1 MSNELKWIIASTI
14 TVVTAA
20 ILGCVIWF
28 ILALRPVEKD
38 STEIMTFQLDAGT
51 GVPDVS
57 TKLEEKGLI
66 RSSTAFNVYVTI
78 TGKRQQLQA
87 GTYDLSPS
95 LSTNEVATMMSD
107 GKVATNLLVIPEGS
121 TILKIR
127 QLADKKGVNLKDL
140 DAALVAQYDYDFL
153 KARPQGATLEGYLF
167 PDSYEL
173 IKPIRT
179 NVVVNQMLQ
188 NFAKKLSQTD
198 YVQRYAA
205 QGMTL
210 HQAVTLAS
218 IVEREVK
225 SDEDRAM
232 VAQLYLNRLKMG
244 MPLQADPTALYAQE
258 ITGKPTNRV
267 DTSIN
272 STYNTYLV
280 KGLPPGPIG
289 NPGLSSLK
297 AVAYPKPNEYL
308 YFISG
313 KDGKTYFAKT
323 YEEHQRNIEKY
334 LN

>member
-1 MSNELKWIIASTI
+1 MNNELKWIIASTI
-14 TVVTAA
+14 TIIT
-20 ILGCVIWF
+20 VITLSALVWF

-38 STEIMTFQLDAGT
+38 STEIMTFQLDTGT
-51 GVPDVS
+51 GVPEVS
-57 TKLEEKGLI
+57 DKLQEKGLI
-66 RSSTAFNVYVTI
+66 RSATAFNVYVTI

-87 GTYDLSPS
+87 GTYELSPS
-95 LSTNEVATMMSD
+95 LSSSEVATIMSD

-127 QLADKKGVNLKDL
+127 ALADNKGVNVKEF

-179 NVVVNQMLQ
+179 NVVVNLMLQ
-188 NFAKKLSQTD
+188 NFAKKISQTD
-198 YVQRYAA
+198 YIQRYTA

-218 IVEREVK
+218 IVEREVR

-232 VAQLYLNRLKMG
+232 VAQLYLNRLKIG

-258 ITGKPTNRV
+258 ITGQSTKKV

-289 NPGLSSLK
+289 NPGLASLK
-297 AVAYPKPNEYL
+297 AVAYPQANDYL

-323 YEEHQRNIEKY
+323 YEEHKRNIDKY

>member
-1 MSNELKWIIASTI
+1 MKKELKWAIIGAVSFVA
-14 TVVTAA
+14 VVL
-20 ILGCVIWF
+20 ISFIIWF
-28 ILALRPVEKD
+28 ALALRPVEKD
-38 STEIMTFQLDAGT
+38 STEIMTFQLNSGT
-51 GVPDVS
+51 SVSDVS
-57 TKLEEKGLI
+57 TKLQDKGLI
-66 RSSTAFNVYVTI
+66 RSSAAFNVYVTI
-78 TGKRQQLQA
+78 TGKRQELQA

-95 LSTNEVATMMSD
+95 LSTNEVATIMSD
-107 GKVATNLLVIPEGS
+107 GRVATNLLVIPEGS

-127 QLADKKGVNLKDL
+127 ALADSKGVNLQDF
-140 DAALVAQYDYDFL
+140 DASLVAQYDYDFL

-173 IKPIRT
+173 IKPVRT
-179 NVVVNQMLQ
+179 KVVVDQMLQ
-188 NFAKKLSQTD
+188 NFAKKISQTD
-198 YVQRYAA
+198 YVKRYAG

-267 DTSIN
+267 DTTIN
-272 STYNTYLV
+272 STYNTYVV

-289 NPGLSSLK
+289 NPGLSALK
-297 AVAYPKPNEYL
+297 AVAYPKQNVYL